1 MKNLT
6 VAARVPARIRSYLT
20 QRAHRS
26 RARRAVDIERRREG
40 LFLIPSSP
48 VASSTH
54 PSFAPYAPHS
64 SRLDRLA
71 QSRCRRARRTGSVS
85 PASRPPARSPRARV
99 MTTNVFHPPQRS
111 HAVALARV
119 NVCGATT
126 RRRRATHPASAI
138 AFSHPRRRQRI
149 PRRRDVTRV
158 GAGSTYINSFRTI
171 IVFPERYLRPRGEKV
186 KSGLADVAYPA
197 IRMCI

>member
-6 VAARVPARIRSYLT
+6 VAARVPARIRSYPT

-71 QSRCRRARRTGSVS
+71 PSRCRRAPRTGSVS
-85 PASRPPARSPRARV
+85 PASRAPARSPRARV

-126 RRRRATHPASAI
+126 RRRRRHIQPALS
-138 AFSHPRRRQRI
+138 R
-149 PRRRDVTRV
+149 
-158 GAGSTYINSFRTI
+158 
-171 IVFPERYLRPRGEKV
+171 FPAH
-186 KSGLADVAYPA
+186 ADVSGSRGVATSPVWARDRRTSTHFEPSLYFPKGIFAPA
-197 IRMCI
+197 GKK